1 MVLQVTAMR
10 CSVKHRIRVSVCTIM
25 LQSCVMMVLSLRK
38 ILEFLGWKQ
47 MSPTIIK
54 EDNLGCIAVSRDPML
69 HSRTKHMQ
77 IKQSF
82 LRDYQDKGEIKL
94 EWVESAEQ
102 LADIFTK
109 PLSRPT
115 FEYLRGKIMCNTA
128 ILLDA

>member
-1 MVLQVTAMR
+1 
-10 CSVKHRIRVSVCTIM
+10 
-25 LQSCVMMVLSLRK
+25 MMVLSLRK

-47 MSPTIIK
+47 ASPTIIK

-69 HSRTKHMQ
+69 HSKTKHMQ

-82 LRDYQDKGEIKL
+82 LRDYQEKGEIKL

-109 PLSRPT
+109 PLSRPL
-115 FEYLRGKIMCNTA
+115 FEHLRGKMMCDVGL
-128 ILLDA
+128 LLDA